1 MLKLTLEFTSPEEAI
16 VALGKL
22 MGGKVAR
29 AANRPVPVADAGG
42 LKTDDAV
49 PSVND
54 TAPPVAAVLPPASA
68 PVKTR
73 QPRKDAGKKRGSYKN
88 PEPAQEVD
96 TKTLPLPLEEPNV
109 AAAAQPDTASRDGDA
124 GASEETTAAAATPVV
139 EPDPVAEIPQV
150 TEPPVAPAGADVGKA
165 VEALYNAKGM
175 QACLDLFAR
184 YGISRWRDLPAD
196 KGPEFCVE
204 AAALLKA

>member
-1 MLKLTLEFTSPEEAI
+1 MLKLTLEFNSPEEAI

-29 AANRPVPVADAGG
+29 AANRPVPNADAGG

-49 PSVND
+49 P
-54 TAPPVAAVLPPASA
+54 PVSDKALTVPAVLPPASA
-68 PVKTR
+68 PAKQR
-73 QPRKDAGKKRGSYKN
+73 KPRNDAGKKRGSYKN
-88 PEPAQEVD
+88 PEPVVEVD
-96 TKTLPLPLEEPNV
+96 TKTYPLVFDTDGSPVAGTGVEPV
-109 AAAAQPDTASRDGDA
+109 VGPAPAP
-124 GASEETTAAAATPVV
+124 TPVV
-139 EPDPVAEIPQV
+139 EPEPVVETPQA

-165 VEALYNAKGM
+165 VETLYNAKGM

-196 KGPEFCVE
+196 RGPEFCVE

>member
-29 AANRPVPVADAGG
+29 AANRPVPNADAGG

-49 PSVND
+49 PPVKD
-54 TAPPVAAVLPPASA
+54 TALTVPAVLPPASA
-68 PVKTR
+68 PTKQR
-73 QPRKDAGKKRGSYKN
+73 KPRNDAGKKRGSYKN
-88 PEPAQEVD
+88 PEPVIEVD
-96 TKTLPLPLEEPNV
+96 TKTLPLPLDEPEPVV
-109 AAAAQPDTASRDGDA
+109 A
-124 GASEETTAAAATPVV
+124 PVV
-139 EPDPVAEIPQV
+139 EVAPEPEPEPVVETPQV

-175 QACLDLFAR
+175 QVCLDLFAR